1 MSGLV
6 LHNYFR
12 SSTSVRLRAA
22 LNLKGLAYDYVA
34 HHLRK
39 GEHRAPG
46 FLAVNPQGLV
56 PALVTE
62 DGSTLIQSLAIIE
75 YLDET
80 HAEPPLLPGDPVDR
94 ARVRALAY
102 AIACEI
108 HPVNNLR
115 VLAYIKSVFG
125 ADEAA
130 TQEWFRHWVAET
142 FAPLEAMLAGDA
154 RTGRFC
160 HGDRPG
166 LADLCLYAQVINNRR
181 FGVDMAP
188 YPTIARIFD
197 ACQALPAFAEA
208 APDRQPDAE

>member
-56 PALVTE
+56 PALVLE
-62 DGSTLIQSLAIIE
+62 DGSTLVQSLAIIE

-80 HAEPPLLPGDPVDR
+80 YPEQPLLPRDPLDR

-115 VLAYIKSVFG
+115 ILAYLKSTFG

-130 TQEWFRHWVAET
+130 THAWFRHWVAET

-160 HGDRPG
+160 HGDTPG

-188 YPTIARIFD
+188 YPTIGRIFE
-197 ACQALPAFAEA
+197 ACQAVPALADA